1 MGGVDVATDEEV
13 LAVFHSTVSH
23 GYSDTLRMFDNTPGI
38 YSYWDMKSRAR
49 DRDIGWRID
58 YFFVSDSFKANVTN
72 ATVLRD
78 QLGSDHCPITVT
90 LDA

>member
-1 MGGVDVATDEEV
+1 
-13 LAVFHSTVSH
+13 
-23 GYSDTLRMFDNTPGI
+23 
-38 YSYWDMKSRAR
+38 MKSRAR

-58 YFFVSDSFKANVTN
+58 YFFVSDSFKANVTK

-90 LDA
+90 LEA